1 MNNVK
6 PTGQEPHAAPR
17 KATYQKPEIEVTH
30 MEQEGVIAFSGS
42 SQNNPGT
49 RSYSRGNRSQ
59 GYSRS
64 ASTSE
69 LEDLINDILTIEQ

>member
-17 KATYQKPEIEVTH
+17 KATYQKPEIEVIH

-59 GYSRS
+59 G

>member
-17 KATYQKPEIEVTH
+17 KATYQKPEIEVIH

-49 RSYSRGNRSQ
+49 RSQ